1 MELCFLMAEKSPFR
15 DFRVHS
21 DGLESFEAFVRALII
36 SMGSFS

>member
-21 DGLESFEAFVRALII
+21 DGLESFELL
-36 SMGSFS
+36 SEL